1 MDLCYLDESGNHAPR
16 SNTTHYVL
24 AGISIPDTYWRGYHR
39 SLEELKAKFGLGTSE
54 IHTGWMLRPYPEQ
67 DSIDAFESLSSE
79 RRRLEVNRKRSAR
92 LIGLQ
97 RQSSPAYKQT
107 KTNYAKTDAYVHLSF
122 EERRHFVREVA
133 GLFGGWQD
141 ARLFA
146 ECINKLHLDP
156 QGGRDAVQE
165 QAFEQVVSRFEQF
178 LKNAQRGFGILI
190 HDNNESVA
198 RRYTDLMKGYLRN
211 GTFWTDVE
219 HVIETPLFV
228 DSELTDMVQ
237 LADLAAYALR
247 RYLENGEEEL
257 FDLVFQ
263 RADRAAGFTVGVR
276 HFTGQGCQCK
286 ICVSHG

>member
-24 AGISIPDTYWRGYHR
+24 AGISIPDTHWRDYHR
-39 SLEELKAKFGLGTSE
+39 SLEELKARFGLGSSE
-54 IHTGWMLRPYPEQ
+54 IHTGWILRPYLEQ
-67 DSIDAFESLSSE
+67 DSMASFESLGPE
-79 RRRLEVNRKRSAR
+79 RRRIEVNRKRSAK
-92 LIGLQ
+92 LIDLQ
-97 RQSSPAYKQT
+97 GQGSPAYKQT

-122 EERRHFVREVA
+122 EERRRFVREVA
-133 GLFGGWQD
+133 NLLGGWVD

-146 ECINKLHLDP
+146 ECINKLHFDP
-156 QGGRDAVQE
+156 QRSRLTVQE

-178 LKNAQRGFGILI
+178 LKNAQKGFGILV

-198 RRYTDLMKGYLRN
+198 RSYTDLMKRYLKT

-228 DSELTDMVQ
+228 DSQLTDMVQ

-247 RYLENGEEEL
+247 RYLENGEDEL

-276 HFTGQGCQCK
+276 HFTKQGCQCK
-286 ICVSHG
+286 ICLSHG